1 MDPVTAEPKKEEI
14 TNNFLRLEAQ
24 SARRPAAVLF
34 PTAQWLKHPD
44 ITPEK
49 QALLF
54 DFSARFASFGSCFA
68 LNLKRAIEPYGFRFW
83 FNGDIC
89 AHYSTE
95 SIADALERVSG
106 KVPEKYKGDGLY
118 RFSEHEVYAYRYF
131 FKRRF
136 FGADALDQVQK
147 KIAEVEAECH
157 AHVRRAKF
165 IVITLGTS
173 RVVRMRSNND
183 LIHTVLG
190 LPVDQWYSDLL
201 SMDDNVRNLKRIADA
216 IGVIRNGDP
225 VKIILTISPQRYVF
239 GLRTPGVDGNPFVD
253 NVLSKSILR
262 VAIHQFQNQFPEC
275 DTLYFPSFEM
285 VMEGLRLF
293 EPMSHYDFTHIEQ
306 THTPQYVVKRF
317 LKAYC
322 SENLLAQFPLVELVN
337 ATNGTISEMMDEA
350 IRGDDPRIL
359 KILSEL
365 AQKLRAA
372 PPPSAPGQI
381 AGLKAILKRVC
392 QSAAASGQA
401 SPEFNDI
408 VSALYIAMI
417 DAHHDDD
424 PVKAKLREL
433 AAQGVMSLS

>member
-1 MDPVTAEPKKEEI
+1 MPEAKTVSQQEEPANRFIELGGAASRKPPVA
-14 TNNFLRLEAQ
+14 F
-24 SARRPAAVLF
+24 F
-34 PTAQWLKHPD
+34 PTARWLKHPD

-49 QALLF
+49 QPLLS
-54 DFSARFASFGSCFA
+54 DFSGRFASFGSCFA

-106 KVPEKYKGDGLY
+106 RLPERNVGDGLY
-118 RFSEHEVYAYRYF
+118 YFSEQEIYAYRYF

-136 FGADALDQVQK
+136 FGADAVDQVRN

-157 AHVRRAKF
+157 AQVRRAKF

-173 RVVRMRSNND
+173 RVVRMRSNSD

-201 SMDDNVRNLKRIADA
+201 SMDDNVRNLKRIVDA
-216 IGVIRNGDP
+216 IGVIRNGEP

-262 VAIHQFQNQFPEC
+262 VAIHQFQSQFPDC
-275 DTLYFPSFEM
+275 DSLYFPSFEM
-285 VMEGLRLF
+285 VMEGLRSF

-337 ATNGTISEMMDEA
+337 ATNGTIGEMMDEA

-381 AGLKAILKRVC
+381 AGLKAILRRVC
-392 QSAAASGQA
+392 ESAASAGQA
-401 SPEFNDI
+401 SPEFSEI
-408 VSALYIAMI
+408 VSNLYFAMI
-417 DAHHDDD
+417 EAHHEDD
-424 PVKAKLREL
+424 PAKAKLLEL